1 MLWTNPKDGVCQAL
15 LLQPTSMAPSRPPL
29 TQHRNKS
36 QTRMV
41 LGTGRRKPS
50 SFLRIAPHPSK
61 TPPENTSPHPGLRHL
76 SKRVLCPELK
86 RDEPASAPSGF
97 RLLRTSSP
105 PGSERQTAPSSSS
118 ISSSSSS
125 ALRAPRG
132 PSPAGAAC
140 YRRFLRTMKALKQ
153 SGLLDITL
161 RTQELMRRSTATECD
176 VAQLGQHTRLLCQLA
191 SQPGAASKGPD
202 GHSPWERLHQAMA
215 QSGSYPG
222 LKVLHREPC
231 SRGRDG
237 DLPVSPSSSSSSPR
251 PTHSPSPSP
260 GLSQNRTGSEPSGN
274 VSFMPPDSSTG

>member
-1 MLWTNPKDGVCQAL
+1 MDKPQRWGLSGAATTADEHGSIPAPSHPAPQQVPNPHGFGHREEKTQL
-15 LLQPTSMAPSRPPL
+15 LPPHRPTSQQDAPGEHL
-29 TQHRNKS
+29 T
-36 QTRMV
+36 
-41 LGTGRRKPS
+41 
-50 SFLRIAPHPSK
+50 AP
-61 TPPENTSPHPGLRHL
+61 G
-76 SKRVLCPELK
+76 PELK
-86 RDEPASAPSGF
+86 RDEPASAPGGF

-132 PSPAGAAC
+132 PSPAGTAC

-191 SQPGAASKGPD
+191 SQPGAASKGPA

-215 QSGSYPG
+215 QSGSYPS

-251 PTHSPSPSP
+251 PTPSPSPSPSP